1 MKHAM
6 PMSGH
11 EVTSM
16 PKRRTRKMH
25 PIDRIDFHKIADGT
39 LIATKHFKNDGP
51 GPWIESKEYAMDDVA
66 AAAALLTQVF

>member
-1 MKHAM
+1 MQSPM

-16 PKRRTRKMH
+16 PKRRKRKTK

-39 LIATKHFKNDGP
+39 LIATKHFQNDGP
-51 GPWIESKEYAMDDVA
+51 GWTPSKEYAMDDVA
-66 AAAALLTQVF
+66 AAAAFLKRCF